1 MANVE
6 NVNSETDLLK
16 REAQLPEG
24 VERTKEG
31 NQFLPLADI
40 YETTDEVVVLADM
53 PGVTADQVDITL
65 ERNVLTIRGHAESV
79 VPEGHQL
86 AHAEYEVGDFT
97 RSFTLSEQVDRDGIE
112 AKMKDGV
119 LTLTLPKAGPTL
131 KRIAVKS
138 D

>member
-1 MANVE
+1 MANAE
-6 NVNSETDLLK
+6 NVKNESGLLK

-24 VERTKEG
+24 VECTKEG

-40 YETTDEVVVLADM
+40 YETTEEVVVLADM
-53 PGVTADQVDITL
+53 PGVSADQIDITL
-65 ERNVLTIRGHAESV
+65 ERNVLTIRGHAESA
-79 VPEGHQL
+79 VPEAHQL
-86 AHAEYEVGDFT
+86 AYAEYEVGDFT
-97 RSFTLSEQVDRDGIE
+97 RTFTLSEQVDRDGIE

-131 KRIAVKS
+131 TRIAVKS